1 MLAQQ
6 SRHLL
11 VQLADLLV
19 DQLQLLQEHL
29 QQSAVDWV
37 ELGAGAECVAQ
48 LCRCGAQILICQRS
62 QSCWI
67 GFQYCSSAP
76 QTGFQYCAVDSI
88 TTSSTCCSISQWAS
102 NRRWSGLPP
111 NRRRSNWYSPSTST
125 SATTT
130 ASIFL

>member
-67 GFQYCSSAP
+67 GFSVGKRLQHPPCTRP
-76 QTGFQYCAVDSI
+76 QQIRHQAGQLNVGFFQQSLQAV
-88 TTSSTCCSISQWAS
+88 
-102 NRRWSGLPP
+102 L
-111 NRRRSNWYSPSTST
+111 
-125 SATTT
+125 
-130 ASIFL
+130 